1 MGDPANKQETK
12 TEKPMTSVPVVPR
25 KDPNNKSPLDGKK
38 ITPTAPSK
46 PQGLWFKKLVNKVG
60 PAGHKLFFTLH
71 FLVPLL
77 ILVLVL
83 LHITEL
89 HKTGRRDS
97 LASLDYS
104 NSTSFSLFI
113 AKDIINLLVLFGLVI
128 VSLVAP
134 H

>member
-1 MGDPANKQETK
+1 MLRDRA
-12 TEKPMTSVPVVPR
+12 
-25 KDPNNKSPLDGKK
+25 L
-38 ITPTAPSK
+38 
-46 PQGLWFKKLVNKVG
+46 
-60 PAGHKLFFTLH
+60 KLFFTLH

-113 AKDIINLLVLFGLVI
+113 VKDIINLLVLFGLVV